1 MRYEDLGKETE
12 QLGSVLQKHGSR
24 LQGETIEKA
33 ATTFAKAVATFRK
46 KLDVFLAGTGPG
58 IQELQELFKS
68 PQAKALKGTALSKLG
83 RSILRRGLAGDTP
96 AKQKAD
102 FLKGVKE
109 SGKGDEAVAEVRR
122 FFRDQA
128 AARPVPSSDEE
139 LRTELH
145 RLGGLSDE
153 DLTIELETRYST
165 LASLKKLAKANAI
178 PTAKGVTAAALQRR
192 VIEAARRMYTNVRS

>member
-1 MRYEDLGKETE
+1 MRYEDLGKDIE
-12 QLGSVLQKHGSR
+12 QLGLVLRNHGSR

-33 ATTFAKAVATFRK
+33 ATIFAKAAVTFRQ
-46 KLDVFLAGTGPG
+46 KLDGFLAGTAPG
-58 IQELQELFKS
+58 IQELQELLKS
-68 PQAKALKGTALSKLG
+68 PQAKALKGTALSKLA
-83 RSILRRGLAGDTP
+83 RSILRRGLAGSTP

-109 SGKGDEAVAEVRR
+109 SGKGAEAVAEVRR

-128 AARPVPSSDEE
+128 AARPVPSSDQE

-153 DLTIELETRYST
+153 DLAIELETRYGT
-165 LASLKKLAKANAI
+165 LASLKKLAKPNAI
-178 PTAKGVTAAALQRR
+178 PVVKGVTAAALQRR
-192 VIEAARRMYTNVRS
+192 VIESARRMHTNVGS